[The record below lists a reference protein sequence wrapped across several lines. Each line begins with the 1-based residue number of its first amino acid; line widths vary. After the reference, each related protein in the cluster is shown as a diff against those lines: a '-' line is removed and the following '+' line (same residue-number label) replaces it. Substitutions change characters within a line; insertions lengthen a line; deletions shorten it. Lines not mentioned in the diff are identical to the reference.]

1 MREVLYTPSQASVA
15 SSQMMKFAAQVND
28 KFNLDLQNYNDLYN
42 WSVDNIADFW
52 GTFFRFSDIIHQDS
66 STRVVDDQLRMPGA
80 NWFPDCRLNFAE
92 NLLRHQD
99 DRTAIVFYGE
109 SQIRRSVTFK
119 ELTAKVAQFAAALH
133 SWGVRPGDRVA
144 GFMPNMPESVIAM
157 LGAAS
162 IGAIWSSSSPDF
174 GIKGVLDRF
183 GQIEP
188 KVLIAAD
195 AYYYNGKRI
204 STLDKLSGIV
214 ESLPKTEKIIVVSYD
229 GGDISGMPAGA
240 IAWDKCLEEDPP
252 PLIFEMLP
260 FNHPLY
266 ILYTSGT
273 TGLPKSIVHSA
284 GGTLIQHL
292 KELRLHTDLTRDDV
306 IFYFTTCGWMMWNW
320 LVTSLAVGSTI
331 VLYDGSPAHP
341 HQGALWEM
349 ADELSI
355 TVFGT
360 SAKYLA
366 GLESAGYHPKK
377 HHDLRHLRT
386 ILSTGSPLSEDSFDF
401 VYEQIKSDVQLS
413 SISGGTDLIS
423 CFVLGNPTLP
433 VVLGEIQCRG
443 LGMRVQSFSSDGTPQ
458 VGTKGE
464 LVCTAAFPSMPLYF
478 WNDPEDVKYREAYF
492 DVYPGIWRHGDY
504 IAITPHGGVKIY
516 GRSDTTLNPGGV
528 RIGTAEIYRV
538 VESMEEIDDAL
549 VIGLPADGDDEI
561 HLFLKFRDGATLDD
575 KMEQKIR
582 TELRSQ
588 CSPHHV
594 PAHMHTITSVPYT
607 ISGKKVEL
615 AARNVILGQDSFN
628 RDVLSDPESLDQF
641 KNLI

>member
-1 MREVLYTPSQASVA
+1 
-15 SSQMMKFAAQVND
+15 
-28 KFNLDLQNYNDLYN
+28 LDLQNYNDLYN

-52 GTFFRFSDIIHQDS
+52 GTFFRFSDIIHQDPF
-66 STRVVDDQLRMPGA
+66 TGVVDDQLRMPGA
-80 NWFPDCRLNFAE
+80 NWFPGCRLNFAE

-99 DRTAIVFYGE
+99 ERTAIVFYGE
-109 SQIRRSVTFK
+109 SQVRRSLTFK
-119 ELTAKVAQFAAALH
+119 ELAAKVAQFAAALRN
-133 SWGVRPGDRVA
+133 WGVRPGDRVA

-229 GGDISGMPAGA
+229 GSDISGMPDGA

-252 PLIFEMLP
+252 PLKFEMLP

-320 LVTSLAVGSTI
+320 LVSALGVGATV
-331 VLYDGSPAHP
+331 VLYEGAPFHP
-341 HQGALWEM
+341 DPDHLWRM
-349 ADELSI
+349 AKRLGV

-360 SAKYLA
+360 SPKYLA
-366 GLESAGYHPKK
+366 ACENAGLKPGDR
-377 HHDLRHLRT
+377 HDLSKLRAV
-386 ILSTGSPLSEDSFDF
+386 LSTGSPLTVENFRW
-401 VYEQIKSDVQLS
+401 VYQNVKSDLQLA
-413 SISGGTDLIS
+413 SICGGTDIIS
-423 CFVLGNPTLP
+423 CFMLGNPILP
-433 VVLGEIQCRG
+433 VHAGEIQCLG
-443 LGMRVQSFSSDGTPQ
+443 LGMDVRAFDADGRAV
-458 VGTKGE
+458 VGQKGE
-464 LVCTAAFPSMPLYF
+464 LVCCSPFPSQPTGF
-478 WNDPEDVKYREAYF
+478 WNDKDGEKYRKAYF
-492 DVYPGIWRHGDY
+492 DDYPGVWRHGDFVEM
-504 IAITPHGGVKIY
+504 TERGGVIVH
-516 GRSDTTLNPGGV
+516 GRSDATLNPGGV
-528 RIGTAEIYRV
+528 RIGTAEIYRQIELLEEV
-538 VESMEEIDDAL
+538 VDSVVVGKRTSDAD
-549 VIGLPADGDDEI
+549 VEVC
-561 HLFLKFRDGATLDD
+561 LFVVLREGRSLDD
-575 KMEQKIR
+575 TLIDKIKKR
-582 TELRSQ
+582 IVEGTTRR
-588 CSPHHV
+588 HV
-594 PAHMHTITSVPYT
+594 PKHVKQVTAVPYT

-615 AARNVILGQDSFN
+615 AVMQMIHGETVLN
-628 RDVLSDPESLDQF
+628 RDALSNPDALDQYAG
-641 KNLI
+641 IV